1 MSGSDGDN
9 TVRTEDAVEAILERA
24 APRPAPPAEDER
36 VIRDAVYAE
45 WQAVTGRHIR
55 RRRMAN
61 FAIAATVLVAIT
73 VAFNQFRVTEV
84 VPVQV
89 ASIDKS
95 HGSIYLLGE
104 QSELRELPDLATVS
118 AGQTIVTGRD
128 AGIGLSW
135 GNGGSLRIDAN
146 TRIEFLSTDEVYL
159 RSGRIYF
166 DSRMAAITGSG
177 VATAAITGS
186 GVASSALNIETDHG
200 TVTHLGTQ
208 YMTYVDDKDLTVS
221 VREGKVAIDGSYRD
235 ETASA
240 GQQLTLTGSARPT
253 ILDITGYGGDWEW
266 IEPMAPV
273 PQFDGRPVPEFLNWV
288 SRETGLHLEYEG
300 DTAEQLA
307 AATTFFGEVE
317 QRPMLALEF
326 WMQTIDL
333 DYRIEGG
340 VIYVSAITAGGGQ

>member
-1 MSGSDGDN
+1 MSGADREN
-9 TVRTEDAVEAILERA
+9 TVRTEDAVEALLERA
-24 APRPAPPAEDER
+24 APRPAPPAEDEK

-55 RRRMAN
+55 RRRMTN
-61 FAIAATVLVAIT
+61 FAIAATVLVAVT
-73 VAFNQFRVTEV
+73 VAFNQFRVTDV
-84 VPVQV
+84 APVQV

-95 HGSIYLLGE
+95 YGSIYLLGE
-104 QSELRELPDLATVS
+104 QSELRELPDLASVS
-118 AGQTIVTGRD
+118 AGQTIVTGSD

-135 GNGGSLRIDAN
+135 SNGGSLRIDAN

-166 DSRMAAITGSG
+166 DSQLAAITGSG
-177 VATAAITGS
+177 VVTAAITGS
-186 GVASSALNIETDHG
+186 GVVGPALDITTDHG

-221 VREGKVAIDGSYRD
+221 VREGQVVIAGSYRD
-235 ETASA
+235 EKASA
-240 GQQLTLTGSARPT
+240 GQQLTLTGSGRPT
-253 ILDITGYGGDWEW
+253 VLDITGYGRDWEW

-273 PQFDGRPVPEFLNWV
+273 PQFDGEPVHEFLSWV
-288 SRETGLHLEYEG
+288 SRETGLQLQYEG
-300 DTAEQLA
+300 ADAEELA
-307 AATTFFGEVE
+307 TEATFFGKVE
-317 QRPMLALEF
+317 QRPTLALEF

-340 VIYVSAITAGGGQ
+340 VIYVSAITAGGGS